1 MDKDRVL
8 GENQSALSAENLA
21 VLAAEMRLLTFYMKV
36 VESADRFAASK
47 VSIMIDL
54 DAWLTL
60 VGEIFHGDAECW
72 RNLLIK
78 HHGKRY
84 VQSRCVRHVS

>member
-47 VSIMIDL
+47 VSLMIDSEAL
-54 DAWLTL
+54 LTL
-60 VGEIFHGDAECW
+60 VGEIIHRYSDCW
-72 RNLLIK
+72 NLLLIK
-78 HHGKRY
+78 HHVKGHG
-84 VQSRCVRHVS
+84 QTRCVSHVS